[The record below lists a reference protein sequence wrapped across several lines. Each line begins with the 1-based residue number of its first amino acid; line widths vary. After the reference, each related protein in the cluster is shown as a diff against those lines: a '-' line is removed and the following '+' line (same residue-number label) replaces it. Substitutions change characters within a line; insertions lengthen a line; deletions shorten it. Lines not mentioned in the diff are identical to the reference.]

1 MDQRSNSFNLMNCHA
16 LFPFIIPGNWCLW
29 WHSQCSWLTVWT
41 MTSSLPT
48 SLLITLIPQR
58 LHSPMHFSQWMCA
71 VLGMFHIL
79 NVINDVALML
89 LPLTINMIHHNTNCL
104 LLTCVLGFVT
114 MFWSSSSLSYQG
126 SFGSTGSSS
135 LSTTSVATGRS
146 DRFTP
151 TP

>member
-1 MDQRSNSFNLMNCHA
+1 MIRVLHF
-16 LFPFIIPGNWCLW
+16 FPVIVPGNWCLW

-58 LHSPMHFSQWMCA
+58 LRFLMHFFQWMCA
-71 VLGMFHIL
+71 VLGIFYIL

-89 LPLTINMIHHNTNCL
+89 LPLTIIMIHHNTNCL
-104 LLTCVLGFVT
+104 LLTCVLGSVT
-114 MFWSSSSLSYQG
+114 MFLSSSSLSYQG
-126 SFGSTGSSS
+126 SFGSTVSSS
-135 LSTTSVATGRS
+135 LSTTSVVTGRS
-146 DRFTP
+146 DRFTS